1 MLYRR
6 SAKCRFSYSVD
17 RPDGATNSMLYLR
30 LISVTRSRFAFIQ
43 LDGHLEK
50 LRNGYLFKQQELL

>member
-1 MLYRR
+1 
-6 SAKCRFSYSVD
+6 
-17 RPDGATNSMLYLR
+17 MLYLR